1 MERRSLYETWP
12 ADPHAP
18 PLEAGERLYFDAEVR
33 PNRSLPNPGF
43 LALMIAIGAL
53 SFTAGIAFMLMGAW
67 PVLGFFGLDVLLVWL
82 AFRCSYREGR
92 RLETI
97 QVTPREIRVARRSPF
112 GHLTAFRIP
121 AAFTRVEIV
130 GRGEPDVQTRL
141 AHAGKHLIIGA
152 MLAPK
157 EREALAEALH
167 AAVQAA
173 LKAPPPGPASSPAQ
187 EPGGA
192 PG

>member
-12 ADPHAP
+12 ADPQAP
-18 PLEAGERLYFDAEVR
+18 PLAPEERLYFDAEVR

-43 LALMIAIGAL
+43 VALMVAIGAL

-82 AFRCSYREGR
+82 AFRLSYREGR

-97 QVTPREIRVARRSPF
+97 QVTPREIRVGRRSPF
-112 GHLTAFRIP
+112 GHHTAFRIP

-141 AHAGKHLIIGA
+141 AHAGKHLIIGS
-152 MLAPK
+152 MLAPR

-167 AAVQAA
+167 AAVQKA
-173 LKAPPPGPASSPAQ
+173 LKHRGREPAQ
-187 EPGGA
+187 EPGGVQA
-192 PG
+192 

>member
-18 PLEAGERLYFDAEVR
+18 PLEAGEALFFDAEVR

-43 LALMIAIGAL
+43 MALMIAIGVL

-82 AFRCSYREGR
+82 AFRFSYREGR
-92 RLETI
+92 RVETI

-130 GRGEPDVQTRL
+130 GRGEPDVQARL
-141 AHAGKHLIIGA
+141 AHAGKHLIIGS

-157 EREALAEALH
+157 EREALAEALQE
-167 AAVQAA
+167 AVRTA
-173 LKAPPPGPASSPAQ
+173 LRQGARTPAQ

-192 PG
+192 PA

>member
-18 PLEAGERLYFDAEVR
+18 PLAAEDGLYFDAEVR
-33 PNRSLPNPGF
+33 PHRSLPNPGF
-43 LALMIAIGAL
+43 LALMIAIGL
-53 SFTAGIAFMLMGAW
+53 ISFTAGAAFMFMGAW

-82 AFRCSYREGR
+82 AFRLSYREGR

-112 GHLTAFRIP
+112 GHQTAFRIP

-167 AAVQAA
+167 AAVQ
-173 LKAPPPGPASSPAQ
+173 KAVRHGGRAGAQ

>member
-12 ADPHAP
+12 ADPQAP
-18 PLEAGERLYFDAEVR
+18 ALDPDEALYFDAEVR

-43 LALMIAIGAL
+43 LALMIAIGTL

-67 PVLGFFGLDVLLVWL
+67 PVLGFFGLDILLVWL
-82 AFRCSYREGR
+82 AFRLSYREGR

-141 AHAGKHLIIGA
+141 AHAGKHLIIGS

-157 EREALAEALH
+157 EREALADSLH
-167 AAVQAA
+167 QAVQSA
-173 LKAPPPGPASSPAQ
+173 LKHRESDRSPAPAQ

-192 PG
+192 PA

>member
-18 PLEAGERLYFDAEVR
+18 ALDPDEALYFDAEVR
-33 PNRSLPNPGF
+33 PHRSLPNPGF
-43 LALMIAIGAL
+43 LALMIAIGTL

-82 AFRCSYREGR
+82 AFRFSYREGR

-141 AHAGKHLIIGA
+141 AHAGKHLIIGS

-157 EREALAEALH
+157 EREALAESLH
-167 AAVQAA
+167 QAVQDA
-173 LKAPPPGPASSPAQ
+173 LKHRGSQPAGEAAQ

-192 PG
+192 PA

>member
-1 MERRSLYETWP
+1 MERRTLYETWP
-12 ADPHAP
+12 ADPQAP
-18 PLEAGERLYFDAEVR
+18 PLEGGEALYFNAEVR

-43 LALMIAIGAL
+43 IALMIAIGAL

-67 PVLGFFGLDVLLVWL
+67 PVLGFFGLDLLLVWL
-82 AFRCSYREGR
+82 AFRFSYREGR

-97 QVTPREIRVARRSPF
+97 QVTPDEIRVARRSPF

-141 AHAGKHLIIGA
+141 AHAGKHLIIGS
-152 MLAPK
+152 MLSPK
-157 EREALAEALH
+157 ERESLAEALH
-167 AAVQAA
+167 EAVQ
-173 LKAPPPGPASSPAQ
+173 KASRHHRPASAQ
-187 EPGGA
+187 ESGGA
-192 PG
+192 TA